1 MHYNIIEIRWAYSRK
16 DGTDAL
22 MLAIQSRRGVG
33 LLLCGYE
40 LQPFRGT
47 SVSSSFSQ
55 EVRRHTHLTS
65 SLFIAQQAT
74 TNDQSFLHI
83 MRASH
88 VIKGASSNLMCQQL
102 REGATNLEQAAAGAN
117 EISRD
122 DESALEAA
130 TEQVKEKY
138 AELKKAVDEYHAFLK
153 KVGV

>member
-1 MHYNIIEIRWAYSRK
+1 MASPATGEFSDVIDWTEAMEQCGDDEDFLRELLSDLRGEI
-16 DGTDAL
+16 DAQIVKIDDVL
-22 MLAIQSRRGVG
+22 K
-33 LLLCGYE
+33 
-40 LQPFRGT
+40 
-47 SVSSSFSQ
+47 
-55 EVRRHTHLTS
+55 
-65 SLFIAQQAT
+65 AT